1 MNTLL
6 RALPILLFAVLPL
19 VSSCQTDPLTGKT
32 TLNLYDYES
41 EKRLGDENV
50 QPILAELGGLY
61 PDRATQEYVNRVGQ
75 KVVEA
80 GRTRLKGE
88 AQFPDWEF
96 NFYVVNTSMIN
107 AFALPG
113 GHVFVT
119 RGIMQRLK
127 DESELAGLLGH
138 EVTHVFGRHG
148 TERMSEAT
156 LAILG
161 LMLIASSS
169 EDMEGVA
176 LVGLVAYQLLS
187 LSYSRD
193 NEKESDTFGMRFA
206 ARAGYHPEGIINVMR
221 MLEEVTHEHGGGP
234 PEFLSSHPNPGNR
247 VDYLSRQ
254 LNNEYKGGGEKFR
267 GETEYNSALVD
278 MRAAQP
284 AYDLA
289 DRGDALAGEAL
300 QSEDANV
307 RKQKLEQALDLY
319 KQAVNK
325 RSDHAVLHVNVAQ
338 ALYFLGRYDEAEQSS
353 RKALALDGDGFWPSF
368 MGGAVALKRKDWAVA
383 ASRLEHSLRLVPG
396 SPSGQYFLA
405 QAYDGGGRK
414 ADAANWYRKTYST
427 YEGQGEI
434 AEACRARLIE
444 MGEPDPAQK

>member
-6 RALPILLFAVLPL
+6 RLIPILMFAVLPL
-19 VSSCQTDPLTGKT
+19 VSSCQTDPLTGKS
-32 TLNLYDYES
+32 TLNIYDYES

-75 KVVEA
+75 KVVQA
-80 GRTRLKGE
+80 GRQRLKGE
-88 AQFPDWEF
+88 ANFPDWEF

-119 RGIMQRLK
+119 RGIMQRLR

-138 EVTHVFGRHG
+138 EVSHVFGRHG

-156 LAILG
+156 LVMLG
-161 LMLIASSS
+161 LVLVASTG
-169 EDMEGVA
+169 EEMEGVA
-176 LVGLVAYQLLS
+176 LIGLVGYQLLG

-206 ARAGYHPEGIINVMR
+206 ARAGYHPEGIINVMK
-221 MLEEVTHEHGGGP
+221 MLEQVTHEHGGGP
-234 PEFLSSHPNPGNR
+234 PEFLSSHPDPGNR
-247 VDYLSRQ
+247 VDYLTRQ
-254 LNNEYKGGGEKFR
+254 LNNEYKDGGERIR
-267 GETEYNSALVD
+267 GETEYNNALVD

-289 DRGDALAGEAL
+289 DRGDAIAGEAL
-300 QSEDANV
+300 QAEDSSL
-307 RKQKLEQALDLY
+307 RKQKLEEALGLY
-319 KQAVNK
+319 QQAVQK

-338 ALYFLGRYDEAEQSS
+338 ALYYLGRYDEAEQSS

-368 MGGAVALKRKDWAVA
+368 MGGAVALRRGDWAVS
-383 ASRLEHSLRLVPG
+383 ASRLEHALRLVPG
-396 SPSGQYFLA
+396 SPSGQYLLA
-405 QAYDGGGRK
+405 QAYDGGGRSS
-414 ADAANWYRKTYST
+414 DAAAWYRKAWDTYGG
-427 YEGQGEI
+427 EGEV
-434 AEACRARLIE
+434 AEACRKRLIE
-444 MGEPDPAQK
+444 MGEPDPAQR

>member
-1 MNTLL
+1 MKLL
-6 RALPILLFAVLPL
+6 LHAIPVLLFAVLPL
-19 VSSCQTDPLTGKT
+19 VTSCQTDPLTGKS
-32 TLNLYDYES
+32 TLNIYDYQS
-41 EKRLGDENV
+41 EKQLGDENV

-156 LAILG
+156 LVMLG
-161 LMLIASSS
+161 LMLVASTGD
-169 EDMEGVA
+169 EMEGVA
-176 LVGLVAYQLLS
+176 LIGLVGYQLLS

-206 ARAGYHPEGIINVMR
+206 ARAGYHPDGIINVMR
-221 MLEEVTHEHGGGP
+221 MLEQVTQEHGGGG
-234 PEFLSSHPNPGNR
+234 PEFLSSHPDPGNR

-254 LNNEYKGGGEKFR
+254 QKNEYKGDGQYLRNEG
-267 GETEYNSALVD
+267 EYNNALVD

-300 QSEDANV
+300 QSKDAAV

-319 KQAVNK
+319 TQAVNQ

-338 ALYFLGRYDEAEQSS
+338 ALYYLGRYDEAEQSS
-353 RKALALDGDGFWPSF
+353 RKALALDGNGFWPSF
-368 MGGAVALKRKDWAVA
+368 MGGAVALRRSDWAVS
-383 ASRLEHSLRLVPG
+383 ASRLEHALALVPG
-396 SPSGQYFLA
+396 SPSGMYLLA
-405 QAYDGGGRK
+405 QAYDGAGRN
-414 ADAANWYRKTYST
+414 ADAAAWYRKTYDT
-427 YEGQGEI
+427 FGGEGEI
-434 AEACRARLIE
+434 AEACRARLIA
-444 MGEPDPAQK
+444 MGEPDPAAK